1 MYYDNLYGNF
11 YIVSCAL
18 VYILLL
24 AFVFFFRRKLNTT
37 ENKLYSALIA
47 LNLIGD
53 VLLVICVYY
62 LLYNP
67 LSFMLKVCEKL
78 YLCYVNGIM
87 LTFTVYFIVLAYGG
101 DSSKKKDE
109 VYKVAKKW
117 SLILFTIICFLV
129 IILQTY
135 FKLTDRLL
143 FESGGPGLLLTYGF
157 AFIAVLVWIGVVIIR
172 RKELPFGK
180 KLSILGVVFA
190 ASASGSLEFLT
201 HANLLII
208 DIAEA
213 FCIYILYLTI
223 FLVDNPDMKMAEE
236 IKNARNE
243 AESSNVSTS
252 EFLSYISREI
262 RTPLN
267 TIIGFSDSL
276 LHEELDGDSRE
287 DVVDISN
294 ASDSLLSIINGIS
307 DISKIESN
315 ELELSEED
323 YSFEDVYRY
332 LINMT
337 KVRLGRKQIEF
348 IYECSNN
355 IPKVLYGDADR
366 IKRLVLNLLTNSV
379 KYTHNGYIKLSID
392 CINIDEDRCKFNII
406 VEDTG
411 VGIKK
416 EDLDRLFNKYERL
429 DEDSNNTIEGTG
441 LGLAISKKYLDLLN
455 GTINVESNYGEGSKF
470 TISFEQK
477 ISKLDNN
484 IEENLEEIEV
494 L

>member
-18 VYILLL
+18 IYIILL
-24 AFVFFFRRKLNTT
+24 AFVFFSRKKLNTT

-53 VLLVICVYY
+53 ALLVICVYY
-62 LLYNP
+62 LLYDP
-67 LSFMLKVCEKL
+67 LNILLKICEKL
-78 YLCYVNGIM
+78 YLFYVNGIM

-117 SLILFTIICFLV
+117 SLLIFVVICFLV
-129 IILQTY
+129 LVLKTY
-135 FKLTDRLL
+135 FRLTDRLL

-157 AFIAVLVWIGVVIIR
+157 AFLAVMVWIWVVIKK
-172 RKELPFGK
+172 RKELPLGK

-223 FLVDNPDMKMAEE
+223 FLVDNPDMKMVEE

-276 LHEELDGDSRE
+276 LEEDLDGDPHE

-294 ASDSLLSIINGIS
+294 ASNSLLSIINGIS

-315 ELELSEED
+315 ELVLTEEE

-348 IYECSNN
+348 IHECSNN
-355 IPKVLYGDADR
+355 VPKFLYGDSDR
-366 IKRLVLNLLTNSV
+366 IKRLVLNILTNAV
-379 KYTHNGYIKLSID
+379 KYTHNGYIKLNID
-392 CINIDEDRCKFNII
+392 CTNIDDDRCRFNIVI
-406 VEDTG
+406 EDSG

-429 DEDSNNTIEGTG
+429 DEESNNNIEGTG
-441 LGLAISKKYLDLLN
+441 LGLAISKKYIDLLN

-470 TISFEQK
+470 TITFEQK
-477 ISKLDNN
+477 ISNN
-484 IEENLEEIEV
+484 TSLEELEEIEV